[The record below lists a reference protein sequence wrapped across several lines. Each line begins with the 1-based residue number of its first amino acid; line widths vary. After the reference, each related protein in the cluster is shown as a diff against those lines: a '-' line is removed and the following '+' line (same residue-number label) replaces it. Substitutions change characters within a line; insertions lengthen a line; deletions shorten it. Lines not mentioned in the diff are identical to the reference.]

1 MKLFKTLAVVMLG
14 LAFSAVTSQASLDF
28 SSTSGSEVVFG
39 PGSQFN
45 ITGGIADAQLP
56 GGVAQWQIT
65 TLGAA
70 DGLSGEFSGGAWS
83 YGAIT
88 QSGPLQTA
96 NVTTSTG
103 GMAISDA
110 LGVLL
115 TGNVNWVQIS
125 TLGAGGSL
133 NAFATVNISDL
144 SYSGVNAAL
153 LGLVADGNTL
163 GSVDLTFQFSSPESL
178 TYLSGLATPMDSGSY
193 SGSIAAVPEPTTVI
207 AGALLLLPF
216 GASTLRILRRNRI
229 G

>member
-14 LAFSAVTSQASLDF
+14 LAFSAVTSLASLDF
-28 SSTSGSEVVFG
+28 SSTSGSQVLFG

-45 ITGGIADAQLP
+45 ITGGIADGQLP
-56 GGVAQWQIT
+56 GSLAQWQIT
-65 TLGAA
+65 TPGAA
-70 DGLSGEFSGGAWS
+70 DGLSGEFSGGPWS

-88 QSGPLQTA
+88 ISDGVQTA
-96 NVTTSTG
+96 NVTTPTG
-103 GMAISDA
+103 GMAIADA

-125 TLGAGGSL
+125 TIGAGGSL
-133 NAFATVNISDL
+133 NAFATINITDL

-153 LGLVADGNTL
+153 LGLVAEGNTV
-163 GSVDLTFQFSSPESL
+163 GSVDLTFQFASPDSL
-178 TYLSGLATPMDSGSY
+178 TMLSEYGGAAGSY